1 MAAPS
6 LMVPETSQQQQQR
19 RRQVSV
25 PQEFWQQ
32 RSPNSTS
39 FNSMQFGRS
48 PMGRPRASTVTDR
61 LAVGARPSA
70 TTATTTTTNG
80 GLSATPV
87 PRPTTPESTNSST
100 GVAEDY
106 FAYLSAYQ
114 PLPTTTTK
122 PPQLTIPTVQPP
134 QLSVSSHPQ
143 SSGPSNQVPE
153 MTIPEIRLAP
163 PTVEQQ
169 QQYHTPL
176 TTVDPHRLPSP
187 DQRTGGS
194 SLHVMTPSPS
204 VNSTTTDYDCFVSAR
219 QSPELTPTL
228 FDHDPAPPPMLLED
242 DDDEEEVEQK
252 HMPSTQEE
260 RNNNTTEKTRRW
272 YAYLLDIYQVLF
284 PTLQE
289 WGSKSYL
296 SRISSLVAMPLV
308 LIFTLTLPVA
318 EAEDVKVDEVE
329 VMMIRDDDDD
339 YVYHTSAGLYP
350 PQQPQQSHHQYRQ
363 QQPMEA
369 GQRYYYSS
377 NTSPISS
384 TTAPPYH
391 HHQSYG
397 SFFTAANDGLL
408 PPTTIKPSSSSFL
421 AVPASESD
429 CLLQPQQ
436 KQQQQQQHSLKAT
449 PSLHSE
455 LLDVIDADLQQG
467 WCRWLVAV
475 QAVLSTTFLFCVL
488 VCKS

>member
-1 MAAPS
+1 
-6 LMVPETSQQQQQR
+6 
-19 RRQVSV
+19 
-25 PQEFWQQ
+25 
-32 RSPNSTS
+32 
-39 FNSMQFGRS
+39 
-48 PMGRPRASTVTDR
+48 
-61 LAVGARPSA
+61 
-70 TTATTTTTNG
+70 
-80 GLSATPV
+80 
-87 PRPTTPESTNSST
+87 
-100 GVAEDY
+100 
-106 FAYLSAYQ
+106 
-114 PLPTTTTK
+114 
-122 PPQLTIPTVQPP
+122 
-134 QLSVSSHPQ
+134 
-143 SSGPSNQVPE
+143 

-176 TTVDPHRLPSP
+176 TTMDPHRLPSP

-204 VNSTTTDYDCFVSAR
+204 INSTTTDYDCFVSAR
-219 QSPELTPTL
+219 QSPELIPTL
-228 FDHDPAPPPMLLED
+228 FDPAPPPMLLED
-242 DDDEEEVEQK
+242 DDEEVEQK
-252 HMPSTQEE
+252 HMPTTQEE
-260 RNNNTTEKTRRW
+260 RNKNNTSTENTRRW
-272 YAYLLDIYQVLF
+272 YAYLLDINQVLF

-308 LIFTLTLPVA
+308 LVFTLTLPVA

-350 PQQPQQSHHQYRQ
+350 PQPPQHHYQ
-363 QQPMEA
+363 QQQQMEA

-421 AVPASESD
+421 TVPTSESD
-429 CLLQPQQ
+429 CLLPQQ
-436 KQQQQQQHSLKAT
+436 QQQQQQHLVKAA

-488 VCKS
+488 VCKCVVYQSTLFLIPSCVVVNEFIESHQILIGVGIGVTLSSVVLATTRANEPPSWFWMLSFVGFAISLNWIFLLANAMVGLLQVKEHCVCLCVKPNVFSLSRLRHLGRSLISAKLLWD